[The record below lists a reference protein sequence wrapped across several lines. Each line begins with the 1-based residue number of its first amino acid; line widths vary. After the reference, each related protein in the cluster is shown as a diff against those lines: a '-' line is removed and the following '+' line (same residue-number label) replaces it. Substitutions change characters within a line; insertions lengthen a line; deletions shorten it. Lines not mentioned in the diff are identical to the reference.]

1 MCCVPHF
8 FTLTLLSLFCSLCI
22 YTYIHMLH
30 FTLSLY
36 IYVYIASFI
45 SSLLFHLATLY
56 TSLTTF
62 SLHLALSYCE
72 FVTQLIQLSFFP
84 SHTVVD
90 IVEAH
95 CYFVDIGRID
105 CEQIRSRINNNDCR
119 TFRPR
124 RPLSTA
130 YRTKETAV

>member
-1 MCCVPHF
+1 MYVYLC
-8 FTLTLLSLFCSLCI
+8 LSLFL
-22 YTYIHMLH
+22 YLNVDADKRLAVTKVV
-30 FTLSLY
+30 TLRDFEHNDPLPPPEKWVKCFRVADCLQELSTNVMQEWELPDTDH
-36 IYVYIASFI
+36 V
-45 SSLLFHLATLY
+45 LL
-56 TSLTTF
+56 
-62 SLHLALSYCE
+62 
-72 FVTQLIQLSFFP
+72 
-84 SHTVVD
+84 D

-105 CEQIRSRINNNDCR
+105 REQIRSRINNNDCR